1 MAASD
6 VAELVAAADVRFSFS
21 KPWQLPGEADS
32 RTEIVVVIWK
42 NRVARIGRLGPD
54 KLHLGLQAGVH
65 TIVRIHPIAETAA
78 GYSEQRQPILASLG
92 PNGQSLT
99 FVRYAVILPADPGIQ
114 SE

>member
-1 MAASD
+1 MTAAG
-6 VAELVAAADVRFSFS
+6 VAHLIAAADVRFSFS
-21 KPWQLPGEADS
+21 KPWQFPGEADS
-32 RTEIVVVIWK
+32 RSEIVVVIWE
-42 NRVARIGRLGPD
+42 NGVAGFGRLGPD
-54 KLHLGLQAGVH
+54 KLQLCLQAGVH

-78 GYSEQRQPILASLG
+78 GHSEQRQPILASLG